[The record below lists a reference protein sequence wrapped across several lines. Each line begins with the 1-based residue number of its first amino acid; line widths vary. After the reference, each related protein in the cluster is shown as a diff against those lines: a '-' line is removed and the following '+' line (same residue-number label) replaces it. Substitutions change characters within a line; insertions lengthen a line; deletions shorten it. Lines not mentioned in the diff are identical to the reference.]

1 MCILHRYLVPTL
13 VHLRTYQVRPF
24 LAPLLQNGD
33 FRKRKFFKKRE
44 RNSEGGVAFLCMQ
57 NAGKIGAVGMKV
69 DNVHEF
75 VKKINNA
82 ASVG

>member
-24 LAPLLQNGD
+24 LAPLLRTGTSE
-33 FRKRKFFKKRE
+33 KRNLKKE

>member
-1 MCILHRYLVPTL
+1 MPTL
-13 VHLRTYQVRPF
+13 VHLRTYQVRPY
-24 LAPLLQNGD
+24 LAPLLHTGEKKNLKINKH
-33 FRKRKFFKKRE
+33 KRGGRGFFACK
-44 RNSEGGVAFLCMQ
+44 SGGE
-57 NAGKIGAVGMKV
+57 KGAVGMKV

>member
-1 MCILHRYLVPTL
+1 
-13 VHLRTYQVRPF
+13 
-24 LAPLLQNGD
+24 
-33 FRKRKFFKKRE
+33 
-44 RNSEGGVAFLCMQ
+44 MQ

>member
-1 MCILHRYLVPTL
+1 MHAKTV
-13 VHLRTYQVRPF
+13 
-24 LAPLLQNGD
+24 G
-33 FRKRKFFKKRE
+33 KK
-44 RNSEGGVAFLCMQ
+44 S
-57 NAGKIGAVGMKV
+57 AVGMKV